1 MRKTKSW
8 LVLSFT
14 GVMLTAMT
22 GVAAFATGHWD
33 GRDGRDDRD
42 DFDRHSGR
50 RAKNVILFIG
60 DGMGVSTITATRVYS
75 VGVAG
80 QLVVDQFPYT
90 ALSRTYSAD
99 SITPDSAPTMTAMM
113 TGHNTNA
120 GVIGL
125 DDTTEGRDF
134 NHDGDGRR
142 LLTLLE
148 QAKRADMRVGVVST
162 ARITH
167 ATPAATYAHINNR
180 DDENAIAL
188 QALPDDATYNQRLG
202 DGIDV
207 LFGGGRQFFVPTT
220 TIDEEGGAG
229 SRTDGRDLRAEYTA
243 RGYKYVWS
251 SAGFSTLKRQDLPVI
266 GLFERSHMEYEYDRP
281 TDAGTEPSIT
291 DMTLKAIDLLKN
303 GSNRRKGWW
312 NPDRG
317 YFLMVEGGRIDHA
330 HHEGNALRALTDTQ
344 ELDRAIGEAVRAV
357 DLRDTLIIVSADHSH
372 VFNIAGYPLRPLNE
386 MPYPVGSFDAGYQSL
401 AGHGILDLVYDV
413 NPSTGHVAPST
424 DANGVPYTALVYG
437 NGPGYRGAARV
448 DPRTDAFPGRLGT
461 VPNGPAHE
469 AYFQEAAVPLGS
481 ETHSA
486 EEVAIY
492 AIGPGSE
499 WVRGT
504 VKNTHIYRVMAKALG
519 FSGF

>member
-1 MRKTKSW
+1 MRKNR
-8 LVLSFT
+8 VLIW
-14 GVMLTAMT
+14 GAACGLITACA
-22 GVAAFATGHWD
+22 GAGLIATNGWD
-33 GRDGRDDRD
+33 RRGDDD
-42 DFDRHSGR
+42 WDRHDGR

-60 DGMGVSTITATRVYS
+60 DGMGVSTVTATRVYS

-113 TGHNTNA
+113 TGQNTNA
-120 GVIGL
+120 GVLGL
-125 DDTTEGRDF
+125 DQRTEYRDF
-134 NHDGDGRR
+134 NNDGDGSR
-142 LLTLLE
+142 LVTVLE

-188 QALPDDATYNQRLG
+188 QALPGDATYNQRLG

-207 LFGGGRQFFVPTT
+207 LFGGGRQFFVPSSVT
-220 TIDEEGGAG
+220 DEEGGFG
-229 SRTDGRDLRAEYTA
+229 SRTDGRDLRIEFQN
-243 RGYKYVWS
+243 RGYTYVWN
-251 SAGFSTLKRQDLPVI
+251 SAGFNALERHDLPVI

-281 TDAGTEPSIT
+281 SDAGKEPSLT
-291 DMTLKAIDLLKN
+291 EMTLKAIDLLKN
-303 GSNRRKGWW
+303 GSRRKGWGRQ
-312 NPDRG
+312 DRG

-330 HHEGNALRALTDTQ
+330 HHEGNAFRALTDAQ
-344 ELDRAIGEAVRAV
+344 ELDRAIGHAVRAV
-357 DLRDTLIIVSADHSH
+357 DLRDTLILVSADHSH

-386 MPYPVGSFDAGYQSL
+386 MPYPVRSFDTGYDSL
-401 AGHGILDLVYDV
+401 AGHGVLDLVYDV
-413 NPSTGHVAPST
+413 DPATGHVAPSV
-424 DANGVPYTALVYG
+424 DSNGVPYTALVYG
-437 NGPGYRGAARV
+437 NGPGYRGASRV
-448 DPRTDAFPGRLGT
+448 DPRTDPFPGRLST
-461 VPNGPAHE
+461 PTNGPGHE
-469 AYFQEAAVPLGS
+469 AYFQESAVPLAS

-492 AIGPGSE
+492 AIGPGAE

-504 VKNTHIYRVMAKALG
+504 VKNTHIYNVMAKALG
-519 FSGF
+519 FRFGF